1 MKGKLISLVTLF
13 LCMMGSLLLHA
24 QSVQQGKVLEYQG
37 SAPKT
42 PLAGVSIAAKGAAAV
57 QSNAEGQFSLDL
69 RTHHAGDAIQFR
81 RVELNGYEVMNQ
93 EALEVARVAR
103 KSPSGGDLEGLSIV
117 MIKRETLKKL
127 RDGYRSVAAQRY
139 EQQLKASTE
148 EIERLKKAGQLAEE
162 QYNERMNALEEAYE
176 DKLTKLETYI
186 DKFARIDLSDLDQDE
201 LQIIDL
207 VQAGN
212 FDEALDLYDKQNL
225 ADRLRKSREDQ
236 QKLVAMRDQLS
247 DAAQKKAM
255 ENERLRQSID
265 RQITLLMMA
274 GGEENLMKVHNLYH
288 QVYLADTTH
297 VMSRVD
303 YATSLVQHNMTQEA
317 INLMKSGIASTTD
330 SLSLGVMY
338 NELFYCQY
346 EISQFKEALSSIRNA
361 DKILQ
366 PLWDKHPIV
375 RSRYMPSVFYF
386 YLLSQ
391 DLADEKE
398 IESIVERSVSQWD
411 PDTLNVGSVD
421 KYALLLNKLSE
432 YYMMTAN
439 HEKSIWAAQEGL
451 KLGEVYQRK
460 WPWTSMYWQNC
471 AFACSTVAIEGM
483 HLEVVQTA
491 SNYIHLLQPVLKS
504 WSSTSKILNVCDNSF
519 YVLEALEMHKEYAL
533 ADTLI
538 TLLDQWNVMQTVEK
552 RYPGKMDEIIGRY
565 NLTVSY
571 ILLAQG
577 KVDEAEKLAV
587 ESCDKIA
594 STEIGAYYIGHM
606 RPGAMGRIRLA
617 QGKYQEAIALY
628 QEAIAQSK
636 AIYDA
641 DPNDFDADTVCR
653 YYIDLLEL
661 YKAQGD
667 LKSLKNTLKQAAKYA
682 TFEYDRQ
689 MINKFKN

>member
-42 PLAGVSIAAKGAAAV
+42 PLAGVSIAAKGAAVV
-57 QSNAEGQFSLDL
+57 QSNAEGQFSLDF
-69 RTHHAGDAIQFR
+69 RTLHAGDAIQFR

-103 KSPSGGDLEGLSIV
+103 NNDNANLKHNGASLNIV
-117 MIKRETLKKL
+117 MIRKEALRQL

-139 EQQLKASTE
+139 KQQHKASTE
-148 EIERLKKAGQLAEE
+148 EIERLMKAGQLAEE

-201 LQIIDL
+201 QQIIDL

-225 ADRLRKSREDQ
+225 ADRLRQSREDQ

-288 QVYLADTTH
+288 QVYLSDTTH
-297 VMSRVD
+297 VMSRVE

-346 EISQFKEALSSIRNA
+346 EISQFKEALSSIRKA

-386 YLLSQ
+386 YLAVQ

-398 IESIVERSVSQWD
+398 IESIVNRCGSQWE

-421 KYALLLNKLSE
+421 KYCLLLKKLSE
-432 YYMMTAN
+432 YYMLVAN

-451 KLGEVYQRK
+451 ELGKIMQRK
-460 WPWTSMYWQNC
+460 WPWTTTYPDNC
-471 AFACSTVAIEGM
+471 AFSCSTFLI
-483 HLEVVQTA
+483 
-491 SNYIHLLQPVLKS
+491 LKP
-504 WSSTSKILNVCDNSF
+504 I
-519 YVLEALEMHKEYAL
+519 
-533 ADTLI
+533 
-538 TLLDQWNVMQTVEK
+538 
-552 RYPGKMDEIIGRY
+552 
-565 NLTVSY
+565 
-571 ILLAQG
+571 
-577 KVDEAEKLAV
+577 
-587 ESCDKIA
+587 
-594 STEIGAYYIGHM
+594 
-606 RPGAMGRIRLA
+606 
-617 QGKYQEAIALY
+617 
-628 QEAIAQSK
+628 
-636 AIYDA
+636 
-641 DPNDFDADTVCR
+641 
-653 YYIDLLEL
+653 
-661 YKAQGD
+661 
-667 LKSLKNTLKQAAKYA
+667 
-682 TFEYDRQ
+682 
-689 MINKFKN
+689 